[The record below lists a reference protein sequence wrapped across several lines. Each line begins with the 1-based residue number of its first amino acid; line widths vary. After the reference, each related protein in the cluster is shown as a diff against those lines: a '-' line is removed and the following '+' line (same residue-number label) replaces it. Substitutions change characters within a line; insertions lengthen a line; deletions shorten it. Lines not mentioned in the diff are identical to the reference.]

1 MTSPPVERV
10 DIPVQG
16 MTCAAC
22 ARAIEH
28 TLAATPGV
36 SAAYVNLATNTAT
49 VEFDSAQAGI
59 TDFVRAIEDIG
70 YQVPAEDPGVDI
82 EAETRRRELAALKRR
97 LAVAASFSAPLVI
110 LGMSHGWLHLPYG
123 NWIQLALAIP
133 VVLYAGG
140 PFYRAAWSALRH
152 RSANMNTLVSLGT
165 GSAFIYSAAVT
176 AGGNAHAPVYF
187 EAAAVIITLI
197 LVGRLLEARARGQAS
212 EAIRRLM
219 DLQAKVAHVLRNGVE
234 LDVPIEQVLIG
245 DTVIVRPGEKIPVD
259 GDVIDGESAVDESM
273 LTGESMPVEKKAGS
287 PAFGGTVNLSGSIAF
302 EARRVG
308 RGTMLQQM
316 VDLVKQAQG
325 SRAPVAR
332 LADVVSAYFTVA
344 VLAVAAVTFVAWF
357 AMMSASFALVA
368 FVSVLIIACPCA
380 LGLATPTAI
389 MAGTGRGAEKG
400 ILIKGGEALEMA
412 HRINTVVL
420 DKTGTVTRGKPEVT
434 DVIALNGNPDELLRL
449 AASAERY
456 SEHPLGRAIVEH
468 ASLRS
473 LPLASS
479 EKFHSFAGHG
489 IAARIEGHDVVI
501 GTAKLLR
508 DRRIE
513 IGPAEPALD
522 RVTGEA
528 RTAVLMAVDRVVAG
542 VIGIAD
548 TVKPESAATVRML
561 REMGIDVWMIT
572 GDNKRTADVV
582 ARQVGIERVI
592 AEVLPDRK
600 VAEVRRLQAEGR
612 RVAMVG
618 DGINDAPALAQA
630 DIGIAIGAG
639 ADIAM
644 EASDITLMRNDLRGV
659 PAAIELSR
667 RTMRVIRQNLF
678 WAFAYNA
685 LGIPIAAGV
694 LYPFTGWML
703 SPMIASAAMALS
715 SVTVVTNSLRL
726 RRA

>member
-1 MTSPPVERV
+1 MTSPPVERI